1 MGKTGPPPSYNKH
14 FESSQKLLKINIETL
29 KDPSLEVFMILVHMG
44 LVWTSCLAKFGLEF
58 LFTFARFEPLGL
70 LFQKLCCKLVWC
82 TPVLETGFVYTY
94 TVNWFC
100 VHVYFKLV

>member
-1 MGKTGPPPSYNKH
+1 
-14 FESSQKLLKINIETL
+14 
-29 KDPSLEVFMILVHMG
+29 MG

-58 LFTFARFEPLGL
+58 LFTLARFEPLGL

-100 VHVYFKLV
+100 VHVYFKLVWVQDRDQQEYPTDRTLQIIGNVHGQTLQDNT